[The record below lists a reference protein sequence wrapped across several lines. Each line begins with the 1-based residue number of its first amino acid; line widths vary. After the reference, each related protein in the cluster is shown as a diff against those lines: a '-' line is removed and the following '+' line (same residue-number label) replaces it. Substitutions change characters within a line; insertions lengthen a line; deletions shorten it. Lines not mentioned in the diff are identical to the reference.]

1 MNGLIRA
8 SLRNPYAV
16 TVFCLTLVLLG
27 GVSAWFIPV
36 DILPVFKSPAVQVLT
51 FYGGMPAQ
59 SVEKDITNRMER
71 WVGQASGSSRQESR
85 SIVGASIVTDYF
97 RGDVDPNGALT
108 QVNSLALAAVPN
120 LPPGTLP
127 PVVLPFDPTS
137 TTPVGIVAV
146 DSPDGSQGESILYD
160 VGRYEVRNMIMSV
173 NGAIAPVV
181 YGGKIRAVLAYLDRQ
196 KLEARHLSP
205 LDVMNTLDNYN
216 VFLPTGDAKFGDT
229 DFALDSN
236 SLYDYPSNMGD
247 IPLRSKLGNVSYLRD
262 VATTKDAAFI
272 QTNIV
277 RIDGKKEVYIPV
289 FRQLGSST
297 LAVVNTVRSSLKEF
311 TSRLTR
317 SGVSLRLV
325 MDQSVYVR
333 QSISALMQEGIL
345 GAVLCSM
352 TILLFLGQWRMTAIA
367 VMTLPISVL
376 SALIF
381 LYYTGNTVNTMTLAG
396 LTLAIGPMVDSAII
410 CLENTHRHL
419 GMGSPPREAAY
430 LGASEVALPEL
441 VSTLCT
447 FLVLSPLALMPGM
460 GEFLFR
466 PMTMAVA
473 FAMCSAYIL
482 SRTLVPACSAAWL
495 KGHAAGEGHGHG
507 HDAPPGE
514 KDETF
519 KINGNGNGRGRGR
532 GLAARVASAFARW
545 EAMVDRMFAV
555 YSGWLGVI
563 LRHRLLVVGTGF
575 GLLGVML
582 AVFWFPLRKEFF
594 PEVDAGSFVMFARA
608 PSGTRIEKT
617 EERVALLEELI
628 KKMIPKHDLELTI
641 SELGV
646 NADWSAAY
654 TPNSGPMDA
663 LIKVQLTEHRTKSA
677 QEYVHLI
684 RTAVAKDPRFLDM
697 DFAFD
702 AGGLVRGAMN
712 EGKATPINVRITGK
726 NQKTARAIAE
736 QIRAR
741 LVPIDGVV
749 DARIIQR
756 LDYPEYM
763 IDVDRANAADLG
775 LSQEDVMKNVVA
787 AFNSSIQFNKRNF
800 WIDPVGGNQYFVGV
814 QYPEADIKSIET
826 LLNIPITGA
835 DQKKAIP
842 LGNLIHLRR
851 TTVPTEVTHQNI
863 QPTIDLT
870 MGVYGRDL
878 GHVSDDVA
886 KAVDEFGKKN
896 RDGSWQPYDPS
907 SSGKQLLE
915 GSKIVLSG
923 EYARMQDT
931 FRNLFFG
938 LIGASV
944 LIYFLMVGLDK
955 SWVVPLTV
963 MLIVPLC
970 LIGIL
975 PALYFT
981 GTAVSVQSLL
991 GFIFVVGIKV
1001 ANTVLMTDFAQELR
1015 HSEGLTPTQAIHKS
1029 ASIRVKP
1036 VTMTAVAAFFALI
1049 PGALALERGSEA
1061 NAPLA
1066 RAILGGLAAGEPA
1079 TLFVLPCLY
1088 SLLVHDP
1095 MGTPHRGRHIEGD
1108 ESEEGK
1114 FGHGEQFDT
1123 GEDDDVRPGRGPTHG
1138 GKPDLGSEGAE

>member
-8 SLRNPYAV
+8 SLGNPYAV

-27 GVSAWFIPV
+27 TVSVYMIPI

-51 FYGGMPAQ
+51 FYSGMPAA

-71 WVGQASGSSRQESR
+71 WVGQANGTSRQESR
-85 SIVGASIVTDYF
+85 SIVGASVVRDFF
-97 RGDVDPNGALT
+97 RSGVDPNGALT

-127 PVVLPFDPTS
+127 PVVLPFDPSS

-146 DSPDGSQGESILYD
+146 DSPDQSQTESILYD
-160 VGRYEVRNMIMSV
+160 VGRYEVRNMIMSI
-173 NGAIAPVV
+173 NGAVAPVV
-181 YGGKIRAVLAYLDRQ
+181 YGGKIRAVMAYLDRQ
-196 KLEARHLSP
+196 KLEARGLSP
-205 LDVMNTLDNYN
+205 LDVMTAMDKYN
-216 VFLPTGDAKFGDT
+216 VFLPTGDAKIGDT
-229 DFALDSN
+229 DYALDSN
-236 SLYDYPSNMGD
+236 SMFDYPSEMGD
-247 IPLRSKLGNVSYLRD
+247 IPLHSKIGNISYLKD

-272 QTNIV
+272 QTNVV
-277 RIDGKKEVYIPV
+277 RIDGRREVYIPV

-297 LAVVNTVRSSLKEF
+297 LAVVNSVRSKLEEF
-311 TSRLTR
+311 TGRLTR
-317 SGVSLRLV
+317 SGIELKLV
-325 MDQSVYVR
+325 MDQSVFVR
-333 QSISALMQEGIL
+333 QAISSLVQEGVL
-345 GAVLCSM
+345 GAVLCSL

-376 SALIF
+376 SACIF
-381 LYYTGNTVNTMTLAG
+381 LYYAGQTINVMTLAG
-396 LTLAIGPMVDSAII
+396 LTLAIGPMIDSAII

-419 GMGSPPREAAY
+419 GLGATPRDAAY

-460 GEFLFR
+460 GEFLFL
-466 PMTMAVA
+466 PLTLAVA

-495 KGHAAGEGHGHG
+495 SGHGHG
-507 HDAPPGE
+507 PDGSHGGAR
-514 KDETF
+514 K
-519 KINGNGNGRGRGR
+519 
-532 GLAARVASAFARW
+532 GLIARAFGRW
-545 EAMVDRMFAV
+545 EKVVDGVFEA
-555 YSGWLGVI
+555 YSRL
-563 LRHRLLVVGTGF
+563 LRVVLRNRLLVIGF
-575 GLLGVML
+575 GFGSL
-582 AVFWFPLRKEFF
+582 AVTIAVLWPILRRDFY
-594 PEVDAGSFVMFARA
+594 PEVDAGAFEMYVRA
-608 PSGTRIEKT
+608 PSGTRIERT
-617 EERVALLEELI
+617 EERIAEIEKFI
-628 KKMIPKHDLELTI
+628 KKTIPEHDLELFV
-641 SELGV
+641 SEIGV

-663 LIKVQLTEHRTKSA
+663 VIKVQLKEHRTRSA
-677 QEYVHLI
+677 QEYVHLV
-684 RTAVAKDPRFLDM
+684 RTGLEKDRAFSNM
-697 DFAFD
+697 DFGFD

-712 EGKATPINVRITGK
+712 EGKSTPINIRVTGK
-726 NQKTARAIAE
+726 NQRTARTVAE
-736 QIRAR
+736 RIRNKCV
-741 LVPIDGVV
+741 LIDGVV

-756 LDYPEYM
+756 LDYPEYI
-763 IDVDRANAADLG
+763 IDVKRAKAADLG

-787 AFNSSIQFNKRNF
+787 AFNSSIQFNKKNF

-814 QYPEADIKSIET
+814 QYPEGDIKSIET
-826 LLNIPITGA
+826 LLNIPITSA
-835 DQKKAIP
+835 DQKRAIP
-842 LGNLIHLRR
+842 LSNLVSLRR
-851 TTVPTEVTHQNI
+851 TTVPTEVTHDNI
-863 QPTIDLT
+863 QPTIDLS

-878 GHVSDDVA
+878 GHISEDVT
-886 KAVDEFGKKN
+886 KVIDEMGVKQE
-896 RDGSWQPYDPS
+896 DGSWRPYDPAS
-907 SSGKQLLE
+907 SRHELLK

-923 EYARMQDT
+923 EYSRMQET
-931 FRNLFFG
+931 FRNLGFG
-938 LIGASV
+938 LMGASV

-970 LIGIL
+970 LVGIL

-981 GTAVSVQSLL
+981 GTAVNVQSLL

-1015 HSEGLTPTQAIHKS
+1015 HAEGLTPTEAIHKA

-1066 RAILGGLAAGEPA
+1066 RAILGGLLAGEPA

-1088 SLLVHDP
+1088 SLLVRDRAGAHSH
-1095 MGTPHRGRHIEGD
+1095 GTDHEGVSSGHHHEGHASPSSGD
-1108 ESEEGK
+1108 AGGHNPESI
-1114 FGHGEQFDT
+1114 
-1123 GEDDDVRPGRGPTHG
+1123 
-1138 GKPDLGSEGAE
+1138 S